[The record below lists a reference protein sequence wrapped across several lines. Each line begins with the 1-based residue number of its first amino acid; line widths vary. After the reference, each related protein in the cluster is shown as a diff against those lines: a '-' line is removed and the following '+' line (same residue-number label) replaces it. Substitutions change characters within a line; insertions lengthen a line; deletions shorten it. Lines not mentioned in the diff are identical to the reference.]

1 MVPVTEGPLTE
12 CLLYH
17 CFCQHVLIT
26 FFFDFQV
33 KYRDVPG
40 IDTAYLAMD
49 TEEGVEVVWNEAQFS
64 GAKKFKAQA
73 RYFIKP
79 FISPVSLVFQAVVT
93 MSNGLKNSIKSGNIH
108 SIILDV
114 YVGQ

>member
-1 MVPVTEGPLTE
+1 MSTRVNW
-12 CLLYH
+12 
-17 CFCQHVLIT
+17 F

-73 RYFIKP
+73 RYLIKP
-79 FISPVSLVFQAVVT
+79 FVTGHSLAFA
-93 MSNGLKNSIKSGNIH
+93 
-108 SIILDV
+108 
-114 YVGQ
+114 